1 MCFLSFQEVLYSY
14 PDGWFFAIF
23 QKSESV
29 DINLHEFANQT
40 CNSFTI
46 NPVVCKSVSKDS
58 CSTKEVK
65 LDQKVTNYK
74 KDNRVRCNN
83 YMKCY
88 RKQPEV
94 KAKNNAYMQKYRAKT
109 YSELDLNERGKL
121 EIRKRNENQRN
132 DLEIKFTMKRKSQ
145 SINSSSDTYYAD
157 ENIKRP
163 KQEIRKR
170 SSQTSSEVKER
181 KKLYMRAYR
190 LKKKIQIVV

>member
-1 MCFLSFQEVLYSY
+1 MCVSVGRFLSFQEVLYSCY

-29 DINLHEFANQT
+29 DINLHESANQT

-46 NPVVCKSVSKDS
+46 NPVVCKSVLKDS
-58 CSTKEVK
+58 CGTKEVK
-65 LDQKVTNYK
+65 LDQKVTSYK
-74 KDNRVRCNN
+74 KDDRVKCNN

-94 KAKNNAYMQKYRAKT
+94 KAKNKAYMQKYRAKT

-132 DLEIKFTMKRKSQ
+132 DLVIKFTMKRKSQ
-145 SINSSSDTYYAD
+145 SINSSSDTYYH
-157 ENIKRP
+157 
-163 KQEIRKR
+163 
-170 SSQTSSEVKER
+170 S
-181 KKLYMRAYR
+181 Y
-190 LKKKIQIVV
+190 